1 MSIKIY
7 WRKNCASSKQAL
19 LWFETH
25 RIAIECIEITKI
37 THNELIKLL
46 LLTDGGFDDILK
58 NRLTMKGK
66 TKAAIK
72 TLDLMSFEEAID
84 YLEEHVEI
92 LQTPIIIDKNQLFVG
107 FNGSEIRQFIPS
119 INRKLDMRRNND
131 QGNED

>member
-1 MSIKIY
+1 
-7 WRKNCASSKQAL
+7 
-19 LWFETH
+19 
-25 RIAIECIEITKI
+25 
-37 THNELIKLL
+37 
-46 LLTDGGFDDILK
+46 
-58 NRLTMKGK
+58 MKGK

-131 QGNED
+131 QGNEDQDYRRRTMLRNFILKRCEEKVKVENKQLRGINNKLLKKVKRLEVENNIIRSKFMNLN

>member
-1 MSIKIY
+1 
-7 WRKNCASSKQAL
+7 
-19 LWFETH
+19 
-25 RIAIECIEITKI
+25 
-37 THNELIKLL
+37 
-46 LLTDGGFDDILK
+46 
-58 NRLTMKGK
+58 MKGK

-84 YLEEHVEI
+84 SLEEHVEI